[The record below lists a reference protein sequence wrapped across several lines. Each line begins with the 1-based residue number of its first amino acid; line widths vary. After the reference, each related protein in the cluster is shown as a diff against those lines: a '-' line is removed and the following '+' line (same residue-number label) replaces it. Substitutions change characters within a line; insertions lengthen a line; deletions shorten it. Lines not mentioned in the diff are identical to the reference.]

1 MVPMTEQRI
10 DRDRDIGSFYD
21 RLAPDYD
28 QMTGFEKRFVHEKPF
43 FRLLVERYGITTA
56 IDAGCGTGFHSFL
69 LAQLGV
75 AVTAVD
81 VSPAMIRVLHAHAQT
96 LHLPVKPVLSSFANL
111 TDIVRE
117 PVDALFCLG
126 NSIAHLLSE
135 EELRDALAS
144 FAAVLRPGGIAF
156 LQTLNYDR
164 IMAVRERVQ
173 SVKEAEGVT
182 YVRFYDYEKDQI
194 RFNLLRIANG
204 ESTLSSV
211 RLRPVLQRE
220 LFGLLDDVGLSEH
233 RAFGGIAMEEYNPQ
247 KSKDLVV
254 LARKAG

>member
-1 MVPMTEQRI
+1 MVPTTDQRI
-10 DRDRDIGSFYD
+10 DHDRDIGSFYD

-28 QMTGFEKRFVHEKPF
+28 RMTGFEKRFVHERPF
-43 FRLLVERYGITTA
+43 FRLLVERYRIKTA

-81 VSPAMIRVLHAHAQT
+81 VSPEMIRKLHAHAQA
-96 LHLPVKPVLSSFANL
+96 LHLPVRPVCSSFANL
-111 TDIVRE
+111 TENIRE

-135 EELRDALAS
+135 EELRDALAN
-144 FAAVLRPGGIAF
+144 FAAVLRPGGIVF
-156 LQTLNYDR
+156 LQTLSYDR

-173 SVKEAEGVT
+173 SVKEADGVT

-204 ESTLSSV
+204 ESALSSI

-233 RAFGGIAMEEYNPQ
+233 RAFGGIAMEEYNPL

-254 LARKAG
+254 LAKKAG